1 MIKKKKND
9 KKYRTCRRCGRRYYD
24 PPAISRKDNKT
35 LICPN
40 CGTEEALLDYFFMEN
55 ENHIPRID

>member
-1 MIKKKKND
+1 MSNNSSNKWKK
-9 KKYRTCRRCGRRYYD
+9 CPICGNRYNK

-40 CGTEEALLDYFFMEN
+40 CGTEEALEDYRFFMEN

>member
-1 MIKKKKND
+1 MEQKSKN
-9 KKYRTCRRCGRRYYD
+9 KSKTCPMCGNKYDR